1 MTNPVSA
8 LTVPVAHEP
17 VPDLVQR
24 ILEITSYLSLSSLA
38 RRFLTEV
45 TGHDPLEDVTHYF
58 AGDWSQVS
66 EAADAL
72 RNLGEFHR
80 IYADELDIATRA
92 VRSDWD
98 GNAADAA
105 VRYLNECASA
115 VARQAESFD
124 SVADEYDHTARAMW
138 DLADGVGSLICDA
151 IDLALIMAA
160 SAAVGTATAWTGFGA
175 LVGALG
181 AGGAG
186 LALAAKVL
194 EIADTFNDA
203 VLLTEAASAAVRGVL
218 GQMASFEEVRLPA
231 SYDHPFAVQPV
242 TVQP

>member
-1 MTNPVSA
+1 MTSPRSA
-8 LTVPVAHEP
+8 LTIPVAHEP

-45 TGHDPLEDVTHYF
+45 TGHDPLEDVTQYF

-92 VRSDWD
+92 VRADWD

-105 VRYLNECASA
+105 IRYLTEYANA
-115 VARQAESFD
+115 VARQVDSFTA
-124 SVADEYDHTARAMW
+124 VADEYDHTARAMW

-151 IDLALIMAA
+151 IDLALVMAA

-175 LVGALG
+175 LLGALG
-181 AGGAG
+181 TGGAA
-186 LALAAKVL
+186 LALAAKAL
-194 EIADTFNDA
+194 EIADVFDNA
-203 VLLTEAASAAVRGVL
+203 VLLTEAASATVRGII
-218 GQMASFEEVRLPA
+218 GQMATFEEVRLPA
-231 SYDHPFAVQPV
+231 SYDHPFAQQPTSV
-242 TVQP
+242 EL